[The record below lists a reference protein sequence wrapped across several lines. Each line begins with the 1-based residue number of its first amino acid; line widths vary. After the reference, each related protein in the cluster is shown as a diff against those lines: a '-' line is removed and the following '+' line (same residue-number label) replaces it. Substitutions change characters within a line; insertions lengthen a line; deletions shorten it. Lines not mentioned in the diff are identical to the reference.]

1 LGTLKVLI
9 VDDHEVVRMGLVS
22 FIQCH
27 DDLHVVGEADNGSDA
42 VAKAAL
48 LEPDVVV
55 MDIRLGEGKSGIEAC
70 REIREADPNVKI
82 IMLTSFSDDETLVSS
97 IMAGAQGFVVK
108 QLKGE
113 ELVNAIRTV
122 GRGESLLDPSS
133 TAKVL
138 EFMKNAPDINS
149 VSKQTLSL
157 QEKRVLALIAKGL
170 SNREIA
176 NRLVLSEK
184 TVKNYVSS
192 IFNKLDFSNRAEAAA
207 YAVKYNY
214 RFNEV

>member
-1 LGTLKVLI
+1 MDTLKVLI

-27 DDLHVVGEADNGSDA
+27 QDLQVVGEADNGVEA
-42 VAKAAL
+42 VVKAL
-48 LEPDVVV
+48 HLEPDVVV

-70 REIREADPNVKI
+70 REIRDANPEIKV

-97 IMAGAQGFVVK
+97 IMVGAQGFVVK
-108 QLKGE
+108 QLRGD
-113 ELVNAIRTV
+113 ELINAIRAV
-122 GRGESLLDPSS
+122 GRGESMLDPSS
-133 TAKVL
+133 TAKVM
-138 EFMKNAPDINS
+138 EFMKNATDMNS
-149 VSKQTLSL
+149 STKQTLSL
-157 QEKRVLALIAKGL
+157 QEKRILALIAKGM
-170 SNREIA
+170 SNRDIA

-192 IFNKLDFSNRAEAAA
+192 IFNKLNFHNRAEAAA

-214 RFNEV
+214 RFE

>member
-1 LGTLKVLI
+1 MDTLRVLI
-9 VDDHEVVRMGLVS
+9 VDDHEVVRVGLVS

-27 DDLHVVGEADNGSDA
+27 KDLQVIGEADNGSDA
-42 VAKAAL
+42 VSKTL
-48 LEPDVVV
+48 TLKPDVVV
-55 MDIRLGEGKSGIEAC
+55 MDIRLGEGISGIEAC
-70 REIREADPNVKI
+70 REIRKADTGVKI

-108 QLKGE
+108 QLKGK

-133 TAKVL
+133 TAKVM
-138 EFMKNAPDINS
+138 EFMKNATDMHS
-149 VSKQTLSL
+149 SSKQTLSL

-176 NRLVLSEK
+176 NRLILSEK

-192 IFNKLDFSNRAEAAA
+192 IFNKLGFSNRAEAAA

-214 RFNEV
+214 KFDPI

>member
-1 LGTLKVLI
+1 MDILKVLI

-27 DDLHVVGEADNGSDA
+27 DDIEVIGEADNGSDA
-42 VAKAAL
+42 VKKAL
-48 LEPDVVV
+48 SLKPDVVV

-70 REIREADPNVKI
+70 REIRESDPTINV

-108 QLKGE
+108 QLKGD

-122 GRGESLLDPSS
+122 GRGDSLLDSSS
-133 TAKVL
+133 TAKVM
-138 EFMKNAPDINS
+138 EFMKNATDLSAP
-149 VSKQTLSL
+149 SKQLLSL
-157 QEKRVLALIAKGL
+157 QEKRILALISKGM
-170 SNREIA
+170 SNRDIA
-176 NRLVLSEK
+176 KRMLLSEK

-192 IFNKLDFSNRAEAAA
+192 ILNKLNFSNRAEAAA

-214 RFNEV
+214 KFD